1 MKIKYIFCGVLACV
15 LLGGLLF
22 GVKYKQIRDYTIKMQ
37 SQVQPPVKVTSYT
50 VKKSTWKNTIKA
62 VGGLE
67 ATQGAMLSA
76 EADGR
81 VVQIAFDSGKFVKKD
96 DLLVKL
102 DTSVEE
108 AELVGAK
115 ARLELSRLNL
125 ERQKALR
132 EKNANSKMDLDNAES
147 EFENSKAAVEQLEA
161 IIKKKNITAP
171 FDGIVGIRLVNVG
184 QMITTGTNIVAVHTL
199 DPLYVN
205 FNLPEQDLAKIKIGN
220 KINVN
225 GDAFPDKTF
234 EATLTAIDSYV
245 DPKTRNIL
253 VQGTLSNPQNILRS
267 GIYARVQVDLGN
279 DREVK
284 AIPISSI
291 NYSPYGNSVY
301 VISKAKDSKDPQR
314 TAVSKFIR
322 LGEKLGDMT
331 EVLEGLEDGDEIIS
345 SATFKIM
352 NNGSVIVDNTIQP
365 SDEINPN
372 PENS

>member
-1 MKIKYIFCGVLACV
+1 MFREIEYGRSTGC
-15 LLGGLLF
+15 
-22 GVKYKQIRDYTIKMQ
+22 KQ
-37 SQVQPPVKVTSYT
+37 S
-50 VKKSTWKNTIKA
+50 
-62 VGGLE
+62 
-67 ATQGAMLSA
+67 
-76 EADGR
+76 
-81 VVQIAFDSGKFVKKD
+81 
-96 DLLVKL
+96 
-102 DTSVEE
+102 
-108 AELVGAK
+108 
-115 ARLELSRLNL
+115 
-125 ERQKALR
+125 
-132 EKNANSKMDLDNAES
+132 
-147 EFENSKAAVEQLEA
+147 
-161 IIKKKNITAP
+161 
-171 FDGIVGIRLVNVG
+171 
-184 QMITTGTNIVAVHTL
+184 
-199 DPLYVN
+199 
-205 FNLPEQDLAKIKIGN
+205 IKIGN

-225 GDAFPDKTF
+225 VDAFPDKTF

>member
-81 VVQIAFDSGKFVKKD
+81 VVQIAFDSGKIVKKD

-225 GDAFPDKTF
+225 VDAFPDKTF

-245 DPKTRNIL
+245 VPKTRNIL

>member
-1 MKIKYIFCGVLACV
+1 MKIRYIFFGILACV
-15 LLGGLLF
+15 VLGCILGGW
-22 GVKYKQIRDYTIKMQ
+22 KYKQIRDYKIAMQ
-37 SQVQPPVKVTSYT
+37 SQVQPPAKVTSYT

-81 VVQIAFDSGKFVKKD
+81 VIKIAFDSGKIVKKD

-102 DTSVEE
+102 DSSVEE

-184 QMITTGTNIVAVHTL
+184 QMIRTGTDIVAVHTL

-220 KINVN
+220 KISVNV
-225 GDAFPDKTF
+225 DAFPNETF
-234 EATLTAIDSYV
+234 KATLTAIDSYV

-284 AIPISSI
+284 AIPVSSVS
-291 NYSPYGNSVY
+291 YSPYGNSVY
-301 VISKAKDSKDPQR
+301 VINKAEDPKNPVR
-314 TAVSKFIR
+314 TVISRFIR
-322 LGEKLGDMT
+322 LGEKVGDMT
-331 EVLEGLEDGDEIIS
+331 EVLEGLEEGDEIVS
-345 SATFKIM
+345 SATFKIN

-365 SDEINPN
+365 SDELNPN
-372 PENS
+372 PQNS

>member
-81 VVQIAFDSGKFVKKD
+81 VVQIAFDSGKIVKKD

-225 GDAFPDKTF
+225 IDAFPDKTF

>member
-81 VVQIAFDSGKFVKKD
+81 VVQIAFDSGKIVKKD

-132 EKNANSKMDLDNAES
+132 GKNANSKMDLDNAES

-225 GDAFPDKTF
+225 VDAFPDKTF

-301 VISKAKDSKDPQR
+301 VISKAKDSNDPQR

-322 LGEKLGDMT
+322 LGEKLGEMT
-331 EVLEGLEDGDEIIS
+331 EVLAGLEDGDEIIS

>member
-1 MKIKYIFCGVLACV
+1 MFIFR
-15 LLGGLLF
+15 
-22 GVKYKQIRDYTIKMQ
+22 KNYTTFLHQ
-37 SQVQPPVKVTSYT
+37 
-50 VKKSTWKNTIKA
+50 
-62 VGGLE
+62 
-67 ATQGAMLSA
+67 
-76 EADGR
+76 
-81 VVQIAFDSGKFVKKD
+81 
-96 DLLVKL
+96 
-102 DTSVEE
+102 
-108 AELVGAK
+108 
-115 ARLELSRLNL
+115 
-125 ERQKALR
+125 
-132 EKNANSKMDLDNAES
+132 
-147 EFENSKAAVEQLEA
+147 
-161 IIKKKNITAP
+161 KKKNITAP

-225 GDAFPDKTF
+225 VDAFPDKTF

>member
-81 VVQIAFDSGKFVKKD
+81 VVQIAFDSGKIVKKD

-132 EKNANSKMDLDNAES
+132 GKNANSKMDLDNAES

-225 GDAFPDKTF
+225 VDAFPDKTF

-331 EVLEGLEDGDEIIS
+331 EVLAGLEDGDEIIS

>member
-81 VVQIAFDSGKFVKKD
+81 VVQIAFDSGKIVKKD

-225 GDAFPDKTF
+225 VDAFPDKTF

>member
-81 VVQIAFDSGKFVKKD
+81 VVQIAFDSGKIVKKD

-225 GDAFPDKTF
+225 VDAFPDKTF

-301 VISKAKDSKDPQR
+301 VISKAKDSNDPQR

>member
-81 VVQIAFDSGKFVKKD
+81 VVQIAFDSGKINKKD

-161 IIKKKNITAP
+161 IIKRKNITAP

-225 GDAFPDKTF
+225 VDAFPDKTF

>member
-50 VKKSTWKNTIKA
+50 VRKSTWKNTIKA

-81 VVQIAFDSGKFVKKD
+81 VVQIAFDSGKIVKKD

-225 GDAFPDKTF
+225 VDAFPDKTF

-352 NNGSVIVDNTIQP
+352 NNGSVIVDNTILP

>member
-225 GDAFPDKTF
+225 VDAFPDKTF

>member
-81 VVQIAFDSGKFVKKD
+81 VVQIAFDSGKIVKKD

-132 EKNANSKMDLDNAES
+132 GKNANSKMDLDNAES

-161 IIKKKNITAP
+161 IIKRKNITAP

-225 GDAFPDKTF
+225 VDAFPDKTF

>member
-81 VVQIAFDSGKFVKKD
+81 VVQIAFDSGKIVKKD

-132 EKNANSKMDLDNAES
+132 GKNANSKMDLDNAES

-225 GDAFPDKTF
+225 IDAFPDKTF

>member
-81 VVQIAFDSGKFVKKD
+81 VVQIAFDSGKIVKKD

-132 EKNANSKMDLDNAES
+132 GKNANSKMDLDNAES

-225 GDAFPDKTF
+225 VDAFPDKTF

>member
-225 GDAFPDKTF
+225 VDAFPDKTF

-301 VISKAKDSKDPQR
+301 VISKAKDSKDP
-314 TAVSKFIR
+314 
-322 LGEKLGDMT
+322 
-331 EVLEGLEDGDEIIS
+331 
-345 SATFKIM
+345 
-352 NNGSVIVDNTIQP
+352 
-365 SDEINPN
+365 
-372 PENS
+372 

>member
-81 VVQIAFDSGKFVKKD
+81 VVQIAFDSGKIVKKD

-161 IIKKKNITAP
+161 IIKIKNITAP

-225 GDAFPDKTF
+225 VDAFPDKTF

>member
-50 VKKSTWKNTIKA
+50 VRKSTWKNTIKA

-81 VVQIAFDSGKFVKKD
+81 VVQIAFDSGKIVKKD

-225 GDAFPDKTF
+225 VDAFPDKTF